1 MDDSIFNGMKIP
13 QLDISYTSGLASS
26 VQAQIDENIR
36 RTQEIGAEAYQNR
49 QRMQHAME
57 QTAANTAETNSQLQQ
72 VVKNQNEYIEL
83 LKQQVSIQ
91 KQQLDFDEQ
100 QLDIL
105 KNIFAS
111 EEDGVAVEKELM
123 KLIQGQ
129 IDSSH
134 PLWDYVKDKGGDLA
148 VAGITAGAS
157 VLYNVIKL
165 FLASKGIQLP

>member
-1 MDDSIFNGMKIP
+1 MDNVFKGMNFP
-13 QLDISYTSGLASS
+13 QLDLSYSSGMASS
-26 VQAQIDENIR
+26 IQAQIDENIK

-49 QRMQHAME
+49 QRMQQAME
-57 QTAANTAETNSQLQQ
+57 ETAANTAEANSQLQQ

-83 LKQQVSIQ
+83 LKQQVSMQ

-100 QLDIL
+100 QLGIL

-111 EEDGVAVEKELM
+111 GEDGVAVEKELM
-123 KLIQGQ
+123 NLIQGQ
-129 IDSSH
+129 IDSTH

-148 VAGITAGAS
+148 VAGITAGAP
-157 VLYNVIKL
+157 VLYNVIKM

>member
-1 MDDSIFNGMKIP
+1 
-13 QLDISYTSGLASS
+13 
-26 VQAQIDENIR
+26 
-36 RTQEIGAEAYQNR
+36 
-49 QRMQHAME
+49 ME

-148 VAGITAGAS
+148 VAGITAGAP